1 MFEVNSVSIRELK
14 SVYSLIKE
22 CLPDD
27 PIVRILKE
35 SIFINIVLKSLMI
48 KNEGIL
54 VTKNSKSEI
63 IGIAIIGDF
72 TNKLLYKSLFINV
85 VKYPIDFV
93 YSVLSL
99 KRLAQLLYFWI
110 LFLIKSPK
118 TTGVELCWICVKN
131 EYRNLKVGTIL
142 LSEAEKSARDSGAEF
157 LWLKTLVKT
166 ISSSNFYLSNNYD
179 NVYQDRIRILYTKKL
194 VN

>member
-99 KRLAQLLYFWI
+99 KGLAQLLYFWI

-179 NVYQDRIRILYTKKL
+179 NVYQDRVRILYTKKL

>member
-1 MFEVNSVSIRELK
+1 MFEVRSVSIRELK
-14 SVYSLIKE
+14 SVYLLIKE

-27 PIVRILKE
+27 PIVKILKD

-48 KNEGIL
+48 KNGGIL

-63 IGIAIIGDF
+63 IGIAIIGNF
-72 TNKLLYKSLFINV
+72 TNKLLYKSLIINL
-85 VKYPIDFV
+85 VKYPIHFV

-99 KRLAQLLYFWI
+99 NGLVQLLYFWI
-110 LFLIKSPK
+110 FFLIKSPK
-118 TTGVELCWICVKN
+118 TIGVELCWICVKN

-142 LSEAEKSARDSGAEF
+142 LTEAEKLARDSGAEF
-157 LWLKTLVKT
+157 IWLKTLVKT
-166 ISSSNFYLSNNYD
+166 MSSSNFYFSNNYD